1 MKKIMSYILNP
12 IKEDKEGAAKMNTKI
27 RKAIGI
33 VGIIMAV
40 YIIRREVARP
50 ALAVRTGPFHAA

>member
-40 YIIRREVARP
+40 YIILNIYSSMWP
-50 ALAVRTGPFHAA
+50 HFWWLF